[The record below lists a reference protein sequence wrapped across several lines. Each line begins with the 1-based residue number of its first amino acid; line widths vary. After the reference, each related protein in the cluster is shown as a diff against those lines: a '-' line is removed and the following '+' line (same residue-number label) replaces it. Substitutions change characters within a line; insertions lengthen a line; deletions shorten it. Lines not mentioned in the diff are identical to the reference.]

1 MQKHFTLHTL
11 FSFIFLST
19 SFSVISDVKISNLDD
34 FNFGL
39 YSGFGNLRNND
50 NICINATPVSNYQ
63 VTIWGSG
70 TGGAFEV
77 SNGVDTIAFIVRYR
91 DRARRANNR
100 VTPGITVTGQRR
112 ATSSIDCPNG
122 LNANID
128 VRFGRGDLQAAS
140 PGRYTG
146 QLTVTIAPE

>member
-1 MQKHFTLHTL
+1 MRKRFTLLTL
-11 FSFIFLST
+11 FSFATLLT
-19 SFSVISDVKISNLDD
+19 TLPVTGDVKISNLDD

-39 YSGFGNLRNND
+39 YSGLGNLRNND

-63 VTIWGSG
+63 LTVWGSG
-70 TGGAFEV
+70 AGGTFEV
-77 SNGVDTIAFIVRYR
+77 TNGVDTIPFVVRYR
-91 DRARRANNR
+91 DRARRGNR
-100 VTPGITVTGQRR
+100 QITPGVSLTRLRR
-112 ATSSIDCPNG
+112 ATDEIDCPSG

-128 VRFGRGDLQAAS
+128 VRFGRADLQAAS